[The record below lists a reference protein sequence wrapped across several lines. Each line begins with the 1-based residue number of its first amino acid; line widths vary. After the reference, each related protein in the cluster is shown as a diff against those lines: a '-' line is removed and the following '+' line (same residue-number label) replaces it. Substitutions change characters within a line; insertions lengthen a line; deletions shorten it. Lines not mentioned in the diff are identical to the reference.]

1 MNEKSFSW
9 KRFWSDL
16 GNRKFILLLA
26 AGLILAMLAFPAGSP
41 GADEEE
47 TAQAQEAGQTAGTMS
62 YAEELEA
69 RLVDMLSAIEGAGRV
84 EVMVTLAASSEQV
97 LQNDVS
103 RQESVTRETDAQG
116 GVRDNYDV
124 SEDSQ
129 TVLVG
134 GNGGEPY
141 VVKELM
147 PQVEGVVVA
156 CEGGDR
162 ASVQAEISA
171 AVQALFDIP
180 THKIKVCKMASQP

>member
-41 GADEEE
+41 AEDEEE
-47 TAQAQEAGQTAGTMS
+47 TVPESQGAVSAATYE
-62 YAEELEA
+62 EELEG
-69 RLVDMLSAIEGAGRV
+69 RLRELLSSIEGAGQV

-97 LQNDVS
+97 LQNDIS

-116 GVRDNYDV
+116 GVRNNYDV

-134 GNGGEPY
+134 DGNGEPY

-180 THKIKVCKMASQP
+180 THKIKECKMASQP